1 MCIHLE
7 FDYKKAVQAINYFAI
22 KEGGRID
29 KMKVI
34 KLIYFADRYHMRKYG
49 RPITN
54 DEYFA
59 MTYGPVASGT
69 KDIAE
74 MSGFLGEKEKEYA
87 EMFLTAPDRNDV
99 ESVRNDLDNV
109 FSKSDMEAL
118 DFAWRVFGHFDQFQ
132 LYRITHE
139 YPDWRK
145 HETKLKE
152 RSRIRMNYEDFFNDP
167 PEEFDKCHPLTNEEK
182 AINLD
187 HLEELSRL
195 ESLWS

>member
-49 RPITN
+49 LPITN

-74 MSGFLGEKEKEYA
+74 MSSFLGEKELKYA
-87 EMFLTAPDRNDV
+87 ETYLTVPDRNDV
-99 ESVRNDLDNV
+99 ESVQSDLGNV
-109 FSKSDMEAL
+109 FSKSDMKAL
-118 DFAWRVFGHFDQFQ
+118 DFAWEVFGHLDQFQ

-145 HETKLKE
+145 HEHKLKE

-167 PEEFDKCHPLTNEEK
+167 PENFDKCHSLTNEEK
-182 AINLD
+182 AISLD
-187 HLEELSRL
+187 HLKELSHL
-195 ESLWS
+195 EALWS

>member
-7 FDYKKAVQAINYFAI
+7 FNYKKAVQAISYFAI

-34 KLIYFADRYHMRKYG
+34 KLIYFADRYHMRKYN

-59 MTYGPVASGT
+59 MSYGPVASGV

-74 MSGFLGEKEKEYA
+74 MSSFLGEKEAKYA
-87 EMFLTAPDRNDV
+87 EIYLKVPDRNQI
-99 ESVRNDLDNV
+99 ESLQSDLDTV
-109 FSKSDMEAL
+109 FSKSDIEAL
-118 DFAWRVFGHFDQFQ
+118 DFAWQNFGHLNQFQ
-132 LYRITHE
+132 LFNITHE
-139 YPDWRK
+139 YPDLKK
-145 HETKLKE
+145 HELKLKE
-152 RSRIRMNYEDFFNDP
+152 RSRIRMNYEDFFEDP
-167 PEEFDKCHPLTNEEK
+167 PESFNKCHPLTDEEK
-182 AINLD
+182 L
-187 HLEELSRL
+187 LSREHLKRLSHL